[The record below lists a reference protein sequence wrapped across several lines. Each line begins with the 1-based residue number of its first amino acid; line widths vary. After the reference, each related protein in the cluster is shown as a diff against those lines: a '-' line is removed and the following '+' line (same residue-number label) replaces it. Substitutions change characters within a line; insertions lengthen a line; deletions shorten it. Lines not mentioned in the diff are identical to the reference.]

1 MRTTFSI
8 AQLANSDIQESNQIL
23 RRCVHCGFC
32 LATCPTHVLLGD
44 ELDSPRGRIYLIKEM
59 LEADKPPSPETVKH
73 LDRCLGCASCM
84 TTCPSDVNY
93 VRLLEHGRA
102 HVARTH
108 SRTMADRISR
118 WFFANLLAR
127 PSAFRVAVRL
137 AAWFRPLSSWLPRRM
152 RAAVAL
158 APRRLPPTSLLD
170 RQAIHPVHG
179 KRRARVALLTG
190 CVQRVLAPNIND
202 ATVRLLNR
210 HGVEVV
216 VAGGGCCGALA
227 HHMGRTRQAR
237 KAARANVAAW
247 WCESRND
254 SFDAVIVNA
263 SGCGMA
269 VKDYGHLL
277 RGDSVWSEQ
286 AAKFSG
292 VTKDVAEYL
301 NELGLESSV
310 NGAGTVVAY
319 QPSCALLH
327 GQSVKSQPEELL
339 INAGFTV
346 KPIPEAHLCCGSAG
360 TYNFFEPEIAEQ
372 LRARKAKHVGKVN
385 AEFIATSNI
394 GCMVQLAGTTNM
406 PVRHLVEMLDW
417 ATGGPHPT
425 AGGKTTGRGRRVVS
439 PQDIC

>member
-8 AQLANSDIQESNQIL
+8 AQLANSDIRESDQIL

-84 TTCPSDVNY
+84 TTCPADVNY
-93 VRLLEHGRA
+93 ARLLDHGRA

-108 SRTMADRISR
+108 TRTLADRLSR

-127 PSAFRVAVRL
+127 PAAFRVVVRVADWL
-137 AAWFRPLSSWLPRRM
+137 RPFSSWLPRRL
-152 RAAVAL
+152 RAAIAL
-158 APRRLPPTSLLD
+158 APHQLPPTSLLD
-170 RQAIHPVHG
+170 RQPIHRVQS

-202 ATVRLLNR
+202 ATVRLLTR

-227 HHMGRTRQAR
+227 QHMGRAHMAR
-237 KAARANVAAW
+237 KAARANVAVW
-247 WCESRND
+247 WHELREGGL
-254 SFDAVIVNA
+254 DAIIVNA

-269 VKDYGHLL
+269 IKDYGHLL

-286 AAKFSG
+286 ATRIG
-292 VTKDVAEYL
+292 EMTKDVAEFMA
-301 NELGLESSV
+301 EFGLDAPI
-310 NGAGTVVAY
+310 NGAGAVVAY

-327 GQSVKSQPEELL
+327 GQSIKSQPEELL
-339 INAGFTV
+339 VKAGFDV
-346 KPIPEAHLCCGSAG
+346 KQVPEAHLCCGSAG
-360 TYNFFEPEIAEQ
+360 TYNFFEPEIAEK
-372 LRARKAKHVGKVN
+372 LRARKAEHISRVN
-385 AEFIATSNI
+385 ADIVATSNI
-394 GCMVQLAGTTNM
+394 GCMVQLAGVTDR
-406 PVRHLVEMLDW
+406 PVRHLVELLDW
-417 ATGGPHPT
+417 ATGGPDPT
-425 AGGKTTGRGRRVVS
+425 TSV
-439 PQDIC
+439 